1 LSRFRIGVAAV
12 ALASA
17 CALAA
22 TAFAGTQGS
31 KVTTLTLWQN
41 YGQSSKAT
49 ATTDLVAAF
58 EKLHPDIKINVVAQP
73 GSNWFALLKAA
84 SISKSGPDLAVLWT
98 GVFVTQYQNLYT
110 NLTPSLTSAEMA
122 TIRGKQYL
130 APNENLS
137 KGIYVVPY
145 DYDAYIGF
153 YNKALFKKAG
163 IASFP
168 KNWTELQSACTK
180 LNSIGVTPMIYGLTG
195 GLTLGAEFYPW
206 FDFAYVLIGAGYSP
220 AQWRGLYTG
229 QIPWTSPK
237 IVTQLTKWA
246 SLRTSGCTNKDV
258 LTASNTIPKFTSGK
272 AAMIV
277 DGTFDTG
284 VFQKGLGKNLGV
296 FVPPYADKAING
308 VEHYPGDGI
317 GVTSWSTHKTE
328 AEEFTA
334 FLTTAQAGGILAK
347 DGVSP
352 NRAGYAAHNAV
363 WTAINNFETKQK
375 MAVYP
380 YIDNVIQVPVWN
392 LGSKQLVA
400 AFAGNIKPLA
410 ALQSLKQALD
420 GLPASQ
426 KK

>member
-1 LSRFRIGVAAV
+1 MSRFRIGVAAI
-12 ALASA
+12 ALAGA
-17 CALAA
+17 CVLAA
-22 TAFAGTQGS
+22 TAFAGTRSS

-49 ATTDLVAAF
+49 ATQDLVKAF
-58 EKLHPDIKINVVAQP
+58 EKLHPDIKINIVPQP

-84 SISKSGPDLAVLWT
+84 SISKTGPDLAVLWT

-110 NLTPSLTSAEMA
+110 NLTPSLTKAEMA

-130 APNENLS
+130 APDENLS
-137 KGIYVVPY
+137 KGIYVVPL

-163 IASFP
+163 ITTFP
-168 KNWTELQSACTK
+168 TNWSQMQAACTK
-180 LNSIGVTPMIYGLTG
+180 LNKIGTTPLIYGLTG

-206 FDFAYVLIGAGYSP
+206 FDFAYVVIGAGYSP

-229 QIPWTSPK
+229 AIPWTSPK
-237 IVTQLTKWA
+237 IVSQLTKWA
-246 SLRTSGCTNKDV
+246 SLRSGGCTNKDV
-258 LTASNTIPKFTSGK
+258 LTAANTIQKFNSGK
-272 AAMIV
+272 VAMIV

-296 FVPPYADKAING
+296 FVPPYSNTGING
-308 VEHYPGDGI
+308 VEQYPGDGF
-317 GVTSWSTHKTE
+317 GVTSWSTHKQQ

-334 FLTTAQAGGILAK
+334 FLTTAQAGAILAK

-363 WTAINNFETKQK
+363 WTAINNFETKQH
-375 MAVYP
+375 MPVYP

-392 LGSKQLVA
+392 VGSKQLVA
-400 AFAGNIKPLA
+400 AFAGNITPLA
-410 ALQSLKQALD
+410 AMQSLKQALD
-420 GLPASQ
+420 ALPANQ
-426 KK
+426 K

>member
-1 LSRFRIGVAAV
+1 
-12 ALASA
+12 
-17 CALAA
+17 
-22 TAFAGTQGS
+22 
-31 KVTTLTLWQN
+31 LTLWQN

-84 SISKSGPDLAVLWT
+84 SISHTGPDLAVLWT

-110 NLTPSLTSAEMA
+110 NLTPSLTKGEMA

-130 APNENLS
+130 APNEDLS

-145 DYDAYIGF
+145 DYDAYVGF
-153 YNKALFKKAG
+153 YNKSLFKKAG
-163 IASFP
+163 IATFP
-168 KNWTELQSACTK
+168 KNWSGLQAACTK
-180 LNSIGVTPMIYGLTG
+180 LNGIGVTPMIYGLTG

-206 FDFAYVLIGAGYSP
+206 FDFAYVVIGAGYSP

-229 QIPWTSPK
+229 SIPWTSPK
-237 IVTQLTKWA
+237 LVSQLTKW
-246 SLRTSGCTNKDV
+246 SNLRTSGCTNKDV
-258 LTASNTIPKFTSGK
+258 LTASNTITKFTTGK
-272 AAMIV
+272 VAMIV

-296 FVPPYADKAING
+296 FVPPYSDTAING
-308 VEHYPGDGI
+308 VEQYPGDGI
-317 GVTSWSTHKTE
+317 GVSSWSTHKQQ

-334 FLTTAQAGGILAK
+334 FLTTAQAGSILAK

-352 NRAGYAAHNAV
+352 NRAGYSSHNAV
-363 WTAINNFETKQK
+363 WKQINDFETKGH
-375 MAVYP
+375 MPVYP

-392 LGSKQLVA
+392 VGSKQLVA
-400 AFAGNIKPLA
+400 AFAGNISPLA
-410 ALQSLKQALD
+410 ALKSLKQTLD

-426 KK
+426 K

>member
-1 LSRFRIGVAAV
+1 MSRFRIGVAAI
-12 ALASA
+12 ALAGA
-17 CALAA
+17 CVLAA
-22 TAFAGTQGS
+22 TAFAGTRSS

-49 ATTDLVAAF
+49 ATQDLVKAF
-58 EKLHPDIKINVVAQP
+58 EKLHPDIKINIVPQP

-84 SISKSGPDLAVLWT
+84 SISKTGPDLAVLWT

-110 NLTPSLTSAEMA
+110 NLTPSLTKAEMA

-130 APNENLS
+130 APDENLS
-137 KGIYVVPY
+137 KGIYVVPL

-163 IASFP
+163 ITTFP
-168 KNWTELQSACTK
+168 TNWSQMQAACTK
-180 LNSIGVTPMIYGLTG
+180 LNRIGTTPLIYGLTG

-206 FDFAYVLIGAGYSP
+206 FDFAYVVIGAGYSP

-229 QIPWTSPK
+229 AIPWTSPK
-237 IVTQLTKWA
+237 IVSQLTKWA
-246 SLRTSGCTNKDV
+246 SLRSGGCTNKDV
-258 LTASNTIPKFTSGK
+258 LTAANTIQKFNSGK
-272 AAMIV
+272 VAMIV

-296 FVPPYADKAING
+296 FVPPYSNTGING
-308 VEHYPGDGI
+308 VEQYPGDGF
-317 GVTSWSTHKTE
+317 GVTSWSTHKQQ

-334 FLTTAQAGGILAK
+334 FLTTAQAGAILAK

-363 WTAINNFETKQK
+363 WTAINNFETKQH
-375 MAVYP
+375 MPVYP

-392 LGSKQLVA
+392 VGSKQLVA
-400 AFAGNIKPLA
+400 AFAGNITPLA
-410 ALQSLKQALD
+410 AMQSLKQALD
-420 GLPASQ
+420 ALPANQ
-426 KK
+426 K

>member
-1 LSRFRIGVAAV
+1 MRRFRIGVGAI
-12 ALASA
+12 ALAGA

-49 ATTDLVAAF
+49 ATKDLIAAF
-58 EKLHPDIKINVVAQP
+58 EKLHPDIKINDVAQP

-84 SISKSGPDLAVLWT
+84 SISKTGPDLAVLWT
-98 GVFVTQYQNLYT
+98 GVFVTQYQNLFT
-110 NLTPSLTSAEMA
+110 NLTPSLTKAEMA

-153 YNKALFKKAG
+153 YNKALFRKAG
-163 IASFP
+163 IATFP
-168 KNWTELQSACTK
+168 KNWTELESACTK

-206 FDFAYVLIGAGYSP
+206 FDFAYDVIGAGYSP

-229 QIPWTSPK
+229 AIPWTSPK
-237 IVTQLTKWA
+237 IVSQLTKWA
-246 SLRTSGCTNKDV
+246 NLRTSGCTNKDV
-258 LTASNTIPKFTSGK
+258 LTASNTIQKFNSGK

-308 VEHYPGDGI
+308 VEQYPGDGI
-317 GVTSWSTHKTE
+317 AVTSWSSQKPQ

-334 FLTTAQAGGILAK
+334 FLTTAQAGAILAK

-352 NRAGYAAHNAV
+352 NRAGYSAHNAV
-363 WTAINNFETKQK
+363 WKQINDFETKQH
-375 MAVYP
+375 MPVYP

-392 LGSKQLVA
+392 VGSKQLVA
-400 AFAGNIKPLA
+400 AFAGNITPQA
-410 ALQSLKQALD
+410 ALESLKQSLD